1 MDILALS
8 TDYQTNT
15 LMGDIN
21 IALMSKAKEQMEV
34 NADNL
39 QKMLEAS
46 VTPNLGKNFDVY
58 L

>member
-46 VTPNLGKNFDVY
+46 VTPNLGKTFDVY

>member
-8 TDYQTNT
+8 TNYQTNT